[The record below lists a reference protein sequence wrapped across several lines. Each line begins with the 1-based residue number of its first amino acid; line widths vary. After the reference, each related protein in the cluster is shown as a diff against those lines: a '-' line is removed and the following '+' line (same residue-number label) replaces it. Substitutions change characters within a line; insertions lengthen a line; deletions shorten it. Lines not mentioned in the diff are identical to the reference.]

1 MDRHMGTEVDIGI
14 LDVWSIGKLT
24 TLSLLFFKFKM
35 ENNIRNCFQG
45 NLNGLKNDKLLKIR
59 IM

>member
-1 MDRHMGTEVDIGI
+1 MGTEVDIGV
-14 LDVWSIGKLT
+14 LDVWSIGKST
-24 TLSLLFFKFKM
+24 TLSLLFFNFKM

-45 NLNGLKNDKLLKIR
+45 NLNGLINDKLLKTR